1 MSAAPA
7 LLGRLPAR
15 WRGYAS
21 LLSPK
26 VETILGLAVVG
37 VVFMM
42 VLPLPHA
49 LLDVMIAFNLFTAAF
64 LIILSLYVKAI
75 TSFTAFP
82 VVLLISTL
90 YRLGIEISAT
100 RMILLEADA
109 GAIVDTFGN
118 FVVGGNLVVG
128 LVIFLI
134 VTIVQFIVVTKGAE
148 RISEVSA
155 RFTLD
160 AMPAKQMSIENELR
174 GNHIDKAEA
183 KRMRQLLD
191 TETTLLGAMDGT
203 LKFVKGDSIA
213 GLIIVVVNLIGGL
226 SIGVFIHDMTGGE
239 AMLRYSILTI
249 GEGLVSQI
257 PGLLSSMTAAILVS
271 RVSSAEARSN
281 GTSFGSELVSQM
293 AQPAAL
299 GTVSVTMVLFS
310 AVPGM
315 PTLAFLGLAAV
326 SGALAFVGSR
336 KAQKAVEDKTQQT
349 PKRAEETAN
358 VTEFNQMDALQLA
371 LPTWTTDEAQAQ
383 SLISGVIA
391 ARNKLVLEQGMS
403 IPTLITKYDSTLPE
417 DTLEFRVYEVP
428 VYRSTVRLG
437 FVALSGRYAERMRR
451 HEEAVFEPGGGVAGT
466 NVVWLPHAAIAG
478 NPELE
483 SAAMTW
489 DAFIADRIYQ
499 RMIKHT
505 PRFTGIQT
513 GQKYMTWMQDW
524 MPDLAKEL
532 EKAVPVSKLAEVVQ
546 RLLKER
552 IAIRNMRTIM
562 ETLADHGQRERDT
575 GTLVELVR
583 FALREQICY
592 QLAPD
597 GHLDVFVLTP
607 ELEEYLSGTIRQTA
621 SGGFLALN
629 PHETSQLTASI
640 RGTISAKLP
649 PGKAPVLVCAQDIRR
664 YMRTLLE
671 NEFSEI
677 TVMSL
682 NELTPE
688 VSVRVVG
695 TVAANPPSEAE
706 PEPSPF
712 ARLGSLE
719 RGTT

>member
-1 MSAAPA
+1 MSAASLLSRVPPA
-7 LLGRLPAR
+7 

-21 LLSPK
+21 LLSPR
-26 VETILGLAVVG
+26 VESVLGLAVVG

-49 LLDVMIAFNLFTAAF
+49 AMDVLIAFNLFAAAF
-64 LIILSLYVKAI
+64 LIVLSLYVKAI

-109 GAIVDTFGN
+109 GAIVETFGN

-183 KRMRQLLD
+183 KRQRQLLD

-213 GLIIVVVNLIGGL
+213 GLVIVVVNLIGGL
-226 SIGVFIHDMTGGE
+226 AIGIFVHNMSAGE

-249 GEGLVSQI
+249 GEGLVAQI

-271 RVSSAEARSN
+271 RVSSAEARSS
-281 GTSFGSELVSQM
+281 GMSFGSEMLSQM
-293 AQPAAL
+293 AQPAVMN
-299 GTVSVTMVLFS
+299 TVAVTMVCFS
-310 AVPGM
+310 LIPGM
-315 PTLAFLGLAAV
+315 PTLAFLGLA
-326 SGALAFVGSR
+326 GASAGLAYVRTR
-336 KAQKAVEDKTQQT
+336 KQKAATAAKPDQR
-349 PKRAEETAN
+349 PKRAEETAM

-371 LPTWTTDEAQAQ
+371 LPTWTRDDPQVQ
-383 SLISGVIA
+383 KLITGVIEG
-391 ARNKLVLEQGMS
+391 RNKLVLDQGMS
-403 IPTLITKYDSTLPE
+403 IPSLVTKYDPALAQ

-437 FVALSGRYAERMRR
+437 WVAVGGPHAERMKR
-451 HEEAVFEPGGGVAGT
+451 HDDAVFEPGGGVAGT
-466 NVVWLPHAAIAG
+466 NIVWLPQAAVAG
-478 NPELE
+478 DPDLE
-483 SAAMTW
+483 GAATPW
-489 DAFIADRIYQ
+489 HVFIADRIYQ
-499 RMIKHT
+499 RMVKHT

-513 GQKYMTWMQDW
+513 GQKYMTWMEGW

-532 EKAVPVSKLAEVVQ
+532 EKAIPVSRLAEVVQ

-552 IAIRNMRTIM
+552 VAIRNMRTIM

-583 FALREQICY
+583 AALREQICH

-607 ELEEYLSGTIRQTA
+607 ELEEYLTGTIRQTA
-621 SGGFLALN
+621 TGGFLALN
-629 PHETSQLTASI
+629 PHETGQLTASI
-640 RGTISAKLP
+640 RATIGAKLA

-677 TVMSL
+677 SILSL

-688 VSVRVVG
+688 VSVRVIG
-695 TVAANPPSEAE
+695 TIEANPPSEASLNAGA
-706 PEPSPF
+706 PP
-712 ARLGSLE
+712 RLDL
-719 RGTT
+719 RNRAPM